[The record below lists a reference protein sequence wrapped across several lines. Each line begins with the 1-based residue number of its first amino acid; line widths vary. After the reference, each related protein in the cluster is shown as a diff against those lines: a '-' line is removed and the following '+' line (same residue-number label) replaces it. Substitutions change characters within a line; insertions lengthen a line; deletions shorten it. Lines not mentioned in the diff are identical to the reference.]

1 MRWLHSHHLKR
12 QRVIQIHKIFKHH
25 TVNISMKKFLFAFI
39 PFLLLIQPAFA
50 DVLIQ
55 NDQQYI
61 SDDGSLHIVGEIE
74 NSSNAPLNQ
83 IKITAKLLDERG
95 FQIGQVNASPINNVV
110 MPGMNGAFDI
120 IITGPDSHMTS
131 DYNLEFDYKIA
142 EPKNQVIEITSS
154 ELKQDNQGNVMIL
167 GTLENNGEIT
177 ANMINV
183 IATLYDRDGTVVAIS
198 NILMQP
204 DFLRS
209 GDTSTFIIPI
219 HEKSQSIHAVDST
232 LSAES
237 DEYTIVPEF
246 PLGSG
251 ALLIA
256 SVSSYII
263 LSRNPE
269 KLINTISK
277 ISKIR

>member
-1 MRWLHSHHLKR
+1 
-12 QRVIQIHKIFKHH
+12 
-25 TVNISMKKFLFAFI
+25 MKKILFAFI
-39 PFLLLIQPAFA
+39 PFLFLIQPAFG
-50 DVLIQ
+50 DVFIQ

-61 SDDGSLHIVGEIE
+61 GSDGSLHIVGEIE
-74 NSSNAPLNQ
+74 NNSNVPLNQ
-83 IKITAKLLDERG
+83 IKITANLLDENG
-95 FQIGQVNASPINNVV
+95 FQIAQVNGNPINNVV

-120 IITGPDSHMTS
+120 IITGSDSRNVV
-131 DYNLEFDYKIA
+131 DYDLEFDYKIA
-142 EPKNQVIEITSS
+142 EPKNQVIQITSS
-154 ELKQDNQGNVMIL
+154 EIKQNAQGNLIIS
-167 GTLENNGEIT
+167 GTLENKGEIT

-198 NILMQP
+198 SVEIQP
-204 DFLRS
+204 DFLRA
-209 GDTSTFIIPI
+209 GDTNFFIIPI
-219 HEKSQSIHAVDST
+219 YEKSQSINVVDYT

-237 DEYTIVPEF
+237 DEYTVVPEF

-269 KLINTISK
+269 KIVNSLSK
-277 ISKIR
+277 ISKAISF

>member
-1 MRWLHSHHLKR
+1 MPTSGC
-12 QRVIQIHKIFKHH
+12 IHKIFKHH
-25 TVNISMKKFLFAFI
+25 TVNTSMKKFLFAFI
-39 PFLLLIQPAFA
+39 PFLFLVQPAFA

-74 NSSNAPLNQ
+74 NSSNMPLNQ
-83 IKITAKLLDERG
+83 IKITANLLDKNG
-95 FQIGQVNASPINNVV
+95 FQIRQVSGNLINNVV

-120 IITGPDSHMTS
+120 IITGPDSRNTV
-131 DYNLEFDYKIA
+131 DYNLEFDYKIT
-142 EPKNQVIEITSS
+142 EPKNQVIKIISS
-154 ELKQDNQGNVMIL
+154 ELKKDSQGNLAISGM
-167 GTLENNGEIT
+167 LENQGEIT

-183 IATLYDRDGTVVAIS
+183 IATLYDRDGDVVTVSSVK
-198 NILMQP
+198 MQP

-209 GDTSTFIIPI
+209 GDSNFFIIPI
-219 HEKSQSIHAVDST
+219 YEKYQLIHAVDYT
-232 LSAES
+232 LIAES
-237 DEYTIVPEF
+237 DEYTVVPEF

-256 SVSSYII
+256 SVSAYII

-269 KLINTISK
+269 KLINSISRVSK
-277 ISKIR
+277 II